1 MRRMYTR
8 NDLRRMGLTQSAI
21 RWAVRKGRLTQV
33 TWGVYGEGPAKP
45 SRLERAVAV
54 VVATGGVA
62 GGNLAAVLHNLDGVR
77 LLGPDVTVARLG
89 SRGREGV
96 RRRELS
102 PERVVVVDGIRCT
115 DGLQTLLD
123 LAEVVDDRVWE
134 QALEC
139 VLRRRMTSLGEIE
152 RATAEAAT
160 QGARRVRRVLALRP
174 GGAPPTE
181 SQLETLM
188 VQLARTVPG
197 LGVPVRQLE
206 VRDASGELVARVDL
220 AWPDLGLF
228 VELDGQHHLDQPIY
242 DARRETAVVAATGW
256 LCGRFTWDDVTRLP
270 STTAGRLGTLAAHAR
285 RRPVA

>member
-33 TWGVYGEGPAKP
+33 TWGVYGEGPARP

-62 GGNLAAVLHNLDGVR
+62 AGTLAAVLHNLDGVR

-89 SRGREGV
+89 SRWREGV

-123 LAEVVDDRVWE
+123 LAEVVDDRAWE

-139 VLRRRMTSLGEIE
+139 VLRRRMTSVGDIE
-152 RATAEAAT
+152 RATGEAAT

-206 VRDASGELVARVDL
+206 VRDGSGELVARVDL

-228 VELDGQHHLDQPIY
+228 VELDGQHHLDQPIH

-270 STTAGRLGTLAAHAR
+270 STTARRLGTLAAHAR